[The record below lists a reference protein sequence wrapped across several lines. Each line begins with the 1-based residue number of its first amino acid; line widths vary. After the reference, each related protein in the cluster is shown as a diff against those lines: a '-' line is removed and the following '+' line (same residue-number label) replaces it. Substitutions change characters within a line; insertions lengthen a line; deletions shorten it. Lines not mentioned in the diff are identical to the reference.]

1 MESKTE
7 LRRHIRQLKASLT
20 QTEKQRQADS
30 VFHDIECTKQFK
42 VAKVV
47 LLYHSLPD
55 ELPTHLVIDQ
65 WSKAKTILLPRVDGE
80 NLRLFEY
87 NASAMVQG
95 SFNIAEPSASC
106 KEYTI
111 ADVDLAIVP
120 AMAFDNKGHR
130 LGRGKGFYDRLLA
143 NSPVTKI
150 GVAFSTQ
157 ILKTVPADAF
167 DVGMDIVITDKSVFF
182 TNH

>member
-20 QTEKQRQADS
+20 QAEKQRQADS

-47 LLYHSLPD
+47 LLYNSL
-55 ELPTHLVIDQ
+55 IDQ

-143 NSPVTKI
+143 NSPITKI
-150 GVAFSTQ
+150 GVALSTQ

>member
-1 MESKTE
+1 
-7 LRRHIRQLKASLT
+7 
-20 QTEKQRQADS
+20 
-30 VFHDIECTKQFK
+30 
-42 VAKVV
+42 
-47 LLYHSLPD
+47 
-55 ELPTHLVIDQ
+55 
-65 WSKAKTILLPRVDGE
+65 
-80 NLRLFEY
+80 
-87 NASAMVQG
+87 MVQG

-143 NSPVTKI
+143 NSPTTKI